1 MNDRAKP
8 TQLKSENNL
17 HLNSCLPIL
26 LYNFFFLQMNVIMFT
41 DCLGLKEQL
50 DLISYL
56 RFHFILFI
64 AVCC

>member
-1 MNDRAKP
+1 
-8 TQLKSENNL
+8 
-17 HLNSCLPIL
+17 
-26 LYNFFFLQMNVIMFT
+26 MNVIMFT